1 MSVCSDQI
9 YNSQIWHKSQCREI
23 ESSTYKFFWENAQGM
38 QIKLV
43 DAVHVPTLNNIV
55 ITDNIVNRPHFALY
69 PEFWGSYSYS
79 SEYVHR
85 APTKLFN
92 CFMHRICSMRQSWFY
107 QFVRKD
113 LLDKG
118 SVSFLL
124 DYTIVGPPP
133 GVNSKQELN
142 DHLFEQQNRIFEVE
156 HRLMRDRVP
165 FSNFEGDLDQVMVDS
180 HISLVIETYFSWPD
194 TIAFSEKTFR
204 ALQLPRPLMIYC
216 MPGSIKALR
225 DHGFDVWDDVIDH
238 NYDNETNEIQRQIL
252 ILDQLCKL
260 KDISYTEQQLTQFES
275 RAEHNRQLLQNLKAQ
290 WPNKLTTVLSQVSN
304 HNQE

>member
-1 MSVCSDQI
+1 MYSD
-9 YNSQIWHKSQCREI
+9 QIWHKSQCREI
-23 ESSTYKFFWENAQGM
+23 ESSTYKFFWENAQET

-43 DAVHVPTLNNIV
+43 DAVYVPSLTDIV

-79 SEYVHR
+79 PEYLDR

-92 CFMHRICSMRQSWFY
+92 CFMNRVCSIRQSWFY
-107 QFVRKD
+107 QFVRRN
-113 LLDKG
+113 LLDHG

-124 DYTIVGPPP
+124 DYRALDLPPN
-133 GVNSKQELN
+133 VNSRQELN
-142 DHLFEQQNRIFEVE
+142 DHLFAQQNRIFEVE
-156 HRLMRDRVP
+156 HRLMREHVP
-165 FSNFEGDLDQVMVDS
+165 FSNFEGDLDQVIVDS
-180 HISLVIETYFSWPD
+180 HISLVIETYFGWPD

-216 MPGSIKALR
+216 MPGAVKALR

-238 NYDNETNEIQRQIL
+238 NYDSETDSIQRQIL

-260 KDISYTEQQLTQFES
+260 KDISYTQQQLTQFES
-275 RAEHNRQLLQNLKAQ
+275 RARHNQQLLQNLRVQ
-290 WPNKLTTVLSQVSN
+290 WPSKLTTVLSQVSN